1 MKKIFFIALMLF
13 VSLLSVDEC
22 MAQNRIGSSK
32 SNQSIDSKKKVEHNK
47 WSKEHEEALN
57 KKKKQQPVQTQN
69 IVNKAKEQTKQEEVV
84 KEEKPVNQPS
94 VTISNPCSDD
104 LSVELVSLEGN
115 RASQIV
121 TITVAFTNHQINKTV
136 YVKDSNAY
144 NEEGDHFSTWSV
156 GSFTTLTDIKQKTSW
171 KIGQMLP
178 SKNSKLTAISFKIDG
193 CTIEMRNL
201 PIDWK

>member
-69 IVNKAKEQTKQEEVV
+69 IVNKAKEQTKQKEVV
-84 KEEKPVNQPS
+84 KEEKKIIGIIKIKRNS
-94 VTISNPCSDD
+94 I
-104 LSVELVSLEGN
+104 
-115 RASQIV
+115 IV
-121 TITVAFTNHQINKTV
+121 TTTINK
-136 YVKDSNAY
+136 
-144 NEEGDHFSTWSV
+144 
-156 GSFTTLTDIKQKTSW
+156 DI
-171 KIGQMLP
+171 L
-178 SKNSKLTAISFKIDG
+178 L
-193 CTIEMRNL
+193 IEIYFL
-201 PIDWK
+201 